1 VLLAGALII
10 AHLILHRL
18 AHFASGHPIDD
29 GVDID
34 HENFRFAGKIVAPR
48 DVTRKTNDPLPS
60 DLNNQDTVC
69 AGVACA
75 SGASGVVPKARLM
88 PIRLVSALGSQ
99 NEAKAFVWAT
109 QNGTT

>member
-1 VLLAGALII
+1 VLLGTAFII
-10 AHLILHRL
+10 ACLILCRP

-34 HENFRFAGKIVAPR
+34 HEKFRSVGKIVAPC
-48 DVTRKTNDPLPS
+48 DVTRKSNDPPPS
-60 DLNNQDTVC
+60 DLNNHDT
-69 AGVACA
+69 ACA
-75 SGASGVVPKARLM
+75 NGASGVVPKARLM

-99 NEAKAFVWAT
+99 NEAKAFVWAA